1 MAKLSPSILNAD
13 FSCLGEEIALLEDN
27 GVEYLH
33 LDIMDGHYVPNLSFG
48 PGVVASL
55 KKRSN
60 LKFDA
65 HLMVENPDAYL
76 DDFAAAGVDI
86 ITVHPEST
94 KHLHRTLSR
103 IRQLG
108 IKAGVSLNPS
118 THPSVLDYVWDVT
131 DLVLLMSVNPGFGG
145 QSYIEVI
152 DEKLIAMKNLVKTLD
167 HRVLI
172 QVDGG
177 VKLKEAT
184 RLNALGADLLVVGSD
199 IFGADDKVQRIR
211 EYHNVIL

>member
-13 FSCLGEEIALLEDN
+13 FSRLGEEIALLEDN

>member
-13 FSCLGEEIALLEDN
+13 FSRLGEEIALLEDN

-60 LKFDA
+60 LIFDA

>member
-13 FSCLGEEIALLEDN
+13 FSRLGEEIALLEDN

-60 LKFDA
+60 LIFDA

-108 IKAGVSLNPS
+108 VKAGVSLNPS

>member
-13 FSCLGEEIALLEDN
+13 FSRLGEEIALLEDN

-108 IKAGVSLNPS
+108 VKAGVSLNPS